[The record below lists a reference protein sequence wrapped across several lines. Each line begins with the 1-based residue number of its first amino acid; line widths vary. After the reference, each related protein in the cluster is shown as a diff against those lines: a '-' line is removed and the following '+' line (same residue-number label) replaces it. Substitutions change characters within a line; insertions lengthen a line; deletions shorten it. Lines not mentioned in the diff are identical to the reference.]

1 MCLSPLHLCRG
12 SGRPR
17 CIVRTTDV
25 EVKPLDQVD
34 ARFAWDEGEG
44 DRSLGY
50 WVAAHHRFFR
60 GEADQHGFEFREDMD
75 TVFERF
81 TIVWPL
87 DVADK
92 ESNA

>member
-1 MCLSPLHLCRG
+1 M
-12 SGRPR
+12 
-17 CIVRTTDV
+17 RTTDV

-75 TVFERF
+75 TVFKRF
-81 TIVWPL
+81 TIVWPE